1 MTDTVPVRSEG
12 VPSSRSG
19 MLDLSAKY
27 RAGDGE
33 FFFTGVQALVRVP
46 FDQLRADARAGLRT
60 AAFVSGYQGSP
71 LGGFDREL
79 ASMKAMADSQHVV
92 HVPGINEELAA
103 TSVMGSQLSST
114 FRDATYD
121 GVVGIW
127 YGKAPGLDRAGD
139 AIRHAN
145 FAGTARHGGVL
156 ALAGDDPACKSST
169 LPSGSDH
176 TLADLHLPTI
186 TPGTV
191 QEVLDFG
198 LHGIALSR
206 IAGLWTGFR
215 IVTAVADGTATAVID
230 ADRIVPVL
238 PTIEFGGK
246 PYVPAMTAKFVGPS
260 NAIEREIYEARLPL
274 ASLYAAANAAINVVT
289 VDPADAWIG
298 IVAAGRTYYE
308 VVEALRELGLD
319 ERSLRDLGVRL
330 LRIGMTY
337 PLEPDIVRRF
347 ARGLAEIVV
356 VEEKRPFLESALRDV
371 LYGTADAPRI
381 VGKHTPDGGPLVQYH
396 GALDADLVVE
406 PLRSR
411 LLQRIPAD
419 RLTPPAPAPRPRT
432 PLAMLPARAPFFCSG
447 CPHNTGTK
455 VPEGS
460 VVGAGIGCHGMV
472 TFMPGDRAGDIIGFT
487 QMGGEGTQWIGIA
500 PFVETDHLIQ
510 NIGDGTYFHS
520 GSLAVRSAI
529 AAGAH
534 MTFKILYNGTVAMTG
549 GQDAAGAIPVPELA
563 ATLVLQGVQRV
574 IVTTDEKEKYRGV
587 RLHEG
592 VEVWP
597 RERIIEAQQ
606 ELAKLPGVTALIHD
620 QQCAAEL
627 RRDRKRGKAV
637 DPAMRVVINERV
649 CEGCGDCGVA
659 SNCLSVQP
667 VETEFG
673 RKTRIDQSSCN
684 KDYSCLAGDCPS
696 FVTVVPKKRAAKRSA
711 ADPSAARRNGG
722 GRRRPPLDR
731 SLLPEPISIVP
742 TDDVTIRM
750 PGIGGTG
757 VVTVNQILG
766 TAAMLDGR
774 YVNGLDQTGLSQ
786 KAGPVVSDLRISR
799 HPIEGANKVMA
810 GQVDVYLVFDL
821 LVGLGAANIAG
832 ASPERTVAVVST
844 TRTPTGAMVI
854 DPKIGYPD
862 TAALLADLGAATRSD
877 DIVHLDASA
886 VAEGLFGDTTTANM
900 LVVGAAYQRGAL
912 PIAAAAIE
920 QAIELNGAAV
930 EVNRLAFSWGRM
942 WVVDQAAVEGAMA
955 GTADEGSVDP
965 ARLDAMLGD
974 LSQADGEFG
983 RVLRLRTADLI
994 AYQDERY
1001 ARRYLD
1007 SVRAVAAA
1015 EQRAVPGSTQLAQA
1029 ATRNLYKL
1037 MAYKDEYEVARLHRL
1052 SAARAHLEAE
1062 VGGDVKVTYHLHPPV
1077 LRSMGMQRKLK
1088 LGGWIAP
1095 AFATLAASRKLRG
1108 TALDPFG
1115 RAKVRRVERELVTE
1129 YEGILAA
1136 LAGGLDSDRLAE
1148 AIELA
1153 NLPDLVRGYEDIK
1166 LANVDRYRSE
1176 LARLRSSLGV

>member
-79 ASMKAMADSQHVV
+79 ASMRAMAESQHVV

-114 FRDATYD
+114 FRDAIYD

-260 NAIEREIYEARLPL
+260 SAIEREIYEARLPL
-274 ASLYAAANAAINVVT
+274 ARLYAAANPAINVVT
-289 VDPADAWIG
+289 VDPPDAWIG

-308 VVEALRELGLD
+308 VVESLHKLGLD

-330 LRIGMTY
+330 LRIGLTY
-337 PLEPDIVRRF
+337 PLEPGVVRRF
-347 ARGLAEIVV
+347 ARGLTEIVV

-371 LYGTADAPRI
+371 LYGTADAPRV
-381 VGKHTPDGGPLVQYH
+381 VGKHTPDGAPFVQYH
-396 GALDADLVVE
+396 GALDADVILE

-411 LLQRIPAD
+411 LLQRIPAE

-455 VPEGS
+455 VPKGS

-620 QQCAAEL
+620 QKCAAEL
-627 RRDRKRGKAV
+627 RRDRKRGRAV

-667 VETEFG
+667 IETEFG

-696 FVTVVPKKRAAKRSA
+696 FVTVVPKQRRARKAV
-711 ADPSAARRNGG
+711 ADPAPARRNGG
-722 GRRRPPLDR
+722 GRRRPALDR
-731 SLLPEPISIVP
+731 SLLPEPVSIVP

-799 HPIEGANKVMA
+799 QPIEGGNKVMA

-821 LVGLGAANIAG
+821 LVGLGVANIAG
-832 ASPERTVAVVST
+832 ASPDRTVAVVST

-854 DPKIGYPD
+854 DPKVGYPD
-862 TAALLADLGAATRSD
+862 TGVLLADLCAATRVD

-930 EVNRLAFSWGRM
+930 EVNKLAFSWGRM
-942 WVVDQAAVEGAMA
+942 WVVDQAAVEGAMVGA
-955 GTADEGSVDP
+955 ADEGSVDP
-965 ARLDAMLGD
+965 ARLDGLLGD
-974 LSQADGEFG
+974 LGEGELG

-994 AYQDERY
+994 DYQDERY

-1007 SVRAVAAA
+1007 SIRAVASA

-1029 ATRNLYKL
+1029 AARNLYKL

-1052 SAARAHLEAE
+1052 SAAKAHLEAE
-1062 VGGDVKVTYHLHPPV
+1062 VGGAVKVTYHLHPPV
-1077 LRSMGMQRKLK
+1077 LRSLGMQRKLK

-1095 AFATLAASRKLRG
+1095 AFATLAASKKLRG
-1108 TALDPFG
+1108 TAIDPFG

-1129 YEGILAA
+1129 YEGVLVA
-1136 LAGGLDSDRLAE
+1136 LATGFDADRLAD

-1166 LANVDRYRSE
+1166 LANVERYHSE
-1176 LARLRSSLGV
+1176 LARLRPSLSV